1 MSMYSKVN
9 YFSGK
14 KKKETQLQCTSV
26 LEELKHVL
34 CSYNWYHMN
43 DENESMNLTFNKI
56 DEQANIIVEQK
67 KLNPRD

>member
-1 MSMYSKVN
+1 
-9 YFSGK
+9 
-14 KKKETQLQCTSV
+14 
-26 LEELKHVL
+26 
-34 CSYNWYHMN
+34 MN